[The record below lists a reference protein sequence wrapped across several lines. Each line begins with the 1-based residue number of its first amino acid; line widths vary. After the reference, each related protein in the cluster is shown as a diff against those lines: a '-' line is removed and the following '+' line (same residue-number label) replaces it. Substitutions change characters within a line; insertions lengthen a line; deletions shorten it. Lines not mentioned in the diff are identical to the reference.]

1 MKAILSLF
9 AASAIAISPALA
21 ASPGGHGAAGGP
33 RTMTAPVPSPTTAPG
48 QGQFNGQGYNHM
60 QTQAPAGGQ
69 PNQDCETLGTRPGQ
83 AQTAPGGGSPFAGDQ
98 STGGSHY
105 AGSQLQNSR
114 NSASVSQYDV
124 ACANQP
130 QH

>member
-1 MKAILSLF
+1 MKRTLKLLAAGVILSAPTLAV
-9 AASAIAISPALA
+9 AAP
-21 ASPGGHGAAGGP
+21 PGGSAN
-33 RTMTAPVPSPTTAPG
+33 TAHTPSPTAAPG
-48 QGQFNGQGYNHM
+48 QGQFQGQGYNHM
-60 QTQAPAGGQ
+60 HTQAQAKGQ
-69 PNQDCETLGTRPGQ
+69 PSQDCEALGTTPGNS
-83 AQTAPGGGSPFAGDQ
+83 ASAPGGGSPFSGSA

-130 QH
+130 H

>member
-1 MKAILSLF
+1 MTRTFSLLMAGAILIAPTF
-9 AASAIAISPALA
+9 AAA
-21 ASPGGHGAAGGP
+21 APPGGSPSGG
-33 RTMTAPVPSPTTAPG
+33 RTPSPTTAPG
-48 QGQFNGQGYNHM
+48 QGQFQGQGYNHM
-60 QTQAPAGGQ
+60 HTQAQAKGQ
-69 PNQDCETLGTRPGQ
+69 PNQSCESTGTTPGNS
-83 AQTAPGGGSPFAGDQ
+83 ASAPGGGSPFSGEE

-130 QH
+130 H

>member
-1 MKAILSLF
+1 MRRTLKLLTAAAIVTAPSL
-9 AASAIAISPALA
+9 AVGA
-21 ASPGGHGAAGGP
+21 PGGSGGP
-33 RTMTAPVPSPTTAPG
+33 HTPSPTTAPG
-48 QGQFNGQGYNHM
+48 QGQFQGQGYNHM
-60 QTQAPAGGQ
+60 HTQAQAKGQ
-69 PNQDCETLGTRPGQ
+69 PNQDCEALGTTPGNS
-83 AQTAPGGGSPFAGDQ
+83 ASAPGGGSPFSGSD

-130 QH
+130 H